1 MSGFDKVIG
10 YKDIKAELIR
20 ISDMMKHPDRYSRL
34 GVHMPAGVLLYGD
47 QGTGKTLMA
56 QCFIEDS
63 GWQACAVGS
72 GGFIEGDI
80 AERVGRTIEEAE
92 KKGRGIIFWDDMDR
106 FIAEGN
112 DRVASAVVELV
123 DYCREAG
130 LFILA
135 TATDIQRIPDA
146 LLEAGR
152 LVRAL
157 ELECPTGKD
166 MEILVKELFGRK
178 KVADDVDVK
187 EIARI
192 MAGCSC
198 PDLEEVINEAGM
210 YAGYDNRDAISRE
223 DLIRSCVR
231 KLLAS
236 PEQLCE
242 DSKEE
247 TICSA
252 VHEAGHAAICEVLK
266 PGCVNLVSIR
276 GSAGELGGIVN
287 AGTGDTYCRTREEM
301 EREILR
307 KLGGKAAIEV
317 VQGRIDVGCGYD
329 LSKAFALV
337 SLLVDDYC
345 AYGFDSYTSKE
356 CSEALRARKDR
367 FISQE
372 MTKYYQQAKMI
383 LSENR
388 VFLDKLVAALMEKKT
403 LTQREIRALRQS

>member
-1 MSGFDKVIG
+1 MSSFDKVTG
-10 YKDIKAELIR
+10 CEDIKTELIR
-20 ISDMMKHPDRYSRL
+20 ICDMMKHPDRYSRL

-63 GWQACAVGS
+63 GWQIYTVTVGS
-72 GGFIEGDI
+72 GGFIEGDVV
-80 AERVGRTIEEAE
+80 ERVGRTIAEAGRE
-92 KKGRGIIFWDDMDR
+92 GRGIIFWDDVDR
-106 FIAEGN
+106 YIAGSN

-135 TATDIQRIPDA
+135 TATDIQRIPDM
-146 LLEAGR
+146 LLGAGR
-152 LVRAL
+152 PVRAM
-157 ELECPTGKD
+157 EMECPTGKD
-166 MEILVKELFGRK
+166 MEILVKELLARK
-178 KVADDVDVK
+178 KVADDVDAK

-192 MAGCSC
+192 MSGQSCS
-198 PDLEEVINEAGM
+198 DLEEVINEAGM

-247 TICSA
+247 ALRSA
-252 VHEAGHAAICEVLK
+252 VHEAGHATVCEVLK
-266 PGCVNLVSIR
+266 PGCVNLISIR

-317 VQGRIDVGCGYD
+317 VQGRIDVGCGYN

-345 AYGFDSYTSKE
+345 AYEEGHTS
-356 CSEALRARKDR
+356 
-367 FISQE
+367 
-372 MTKYYQQAKMI
+372 
-383 LSENR
+383 
-388 VFLDKLVAALMEKKT
+388 
-403 LTQREIRALRQS
+403 